1 MRPSQIGK
9 LIVLSFLLGIIA
21 WAASTA
27 ANFLIEYNWWKEVGQ
42 VDTWI
47 GMLWYSIAPA
57 AAGAFVAFIA
67 LWLAHASGLR
77 FAGIHQKDFRLY
89 SRLIPVGLALVA
101 ILFASNS
108 IDYWTVMRYFGSR
121 GIALAPDAWKDQVF
135 SRGLP
140 FYLFNLPFYSQL
152 LGFAFVLA
160 ILCALVFWATARG
173 WQLAERFRHGRL
185 HDESGRT
192 LVLGPNTLLLPGAT
206 RAGFVRIISTILLL
220 GFVVWVFLG
229 NYELLLNSHA
239 FMTGADYVDEKVA
252 LPLRWL
258 LIVATLAAL
267 PLVWTRNYKKAAVLV
282 IAFFVLQLALP
293 GLVQAVY
300 VRPNEISIERPYIER
315 HIQATSI
322 AFGLNR
328 NSTER
333 PFAPSSAQS
342 AVDPVQDATLLDN
355 VRLWDLRAYNATIGQ
370 IQALRPYYTFP
381 ETDVD
386 RYFPNGRI
394 KQVLLS
400 PREIDVNQL
409 SAEASQSWINPRF
422 IYTHGFGV
430 VLSEVNK
437 ITPDGLPVL
446 LIKNAPPEVG
456 SPGFQLARP
465 EIYFGDKTQDP
476 VFVHTAREE
485 FDYPSG
491 DQNKYSTYQG
501 TGGFPVGSFFLKIA
515 AAISEG
521 EPNIIF
527 TGYLTGES
535 RMMIHRKVQDRLGYL
550 AGFLHWDQ
558 DPYLVITDDGKL
570 VWMVDGYTTSL
581 SHPYSATLP
590 VAGLEE
596 GANYIRNA
604 VKATVD
610 AYTGKIS
617 LYVFDPGDP
626 IIQAY
631 EHLFPKLFRPASEM
645 PADLRR
651 HARYPEAL
659 FRAQAE
665 AYRVFHMRDPQV
677 FYNKEDIWEI
687 AHNLFGQSG
696 QPEPVQPTYVVAT
709 LPGEKQPEFLL
720 ILPFTPRA
728 KDNLIGW
735 MAARCDG
742 EHLGDLVFFQLPKQ
756 QLMYGPMQIE
766 SRIDQDQNIS
776 KDLTLWNQQG
786 SRVLRGNII
795 ALPVTGGFLYVESI
809 YIQATE
815 ARMPQLKKVVLAM
828 GDRLIYRDTFDE
840 ALTDLTGVPTPARP
854 AAAIVA
860 SGSAP
865 APPASATNVPT
876 MEQRLRALH
885 DQAEQLTREL
895 EKLEKEAGKK

>member
-1 MRPSQIGK
+1 MRPSQIVK
-9 LIVLSFLLGIIA
+9 LLVLSFLFVIIA
-21 WAASTA
+21 WAATTA
-27 ANFLIEYNWWKEVGQ
+27 ANFIIEYNWWKEVGQ

-57 AAGAFVAFIA
+57 AAGALVAFIA
-67 LWLAHASGLR
+67 LWVAHASGLR
-77 FAGIHQKDFRLY
+77 FAGIRQQKSRLY
-89 SRLIPVGLALVA
+89 SLLIPVGLALVA
-101 ILFASNS
+101 ILFATSS

-121 GIALAPDAWKDQVF
+121 GLALPPDAWKDQVF

-140 FYLFNLPFYSQL
+140 FYLFDLPFYSQL
-152 LGFAFVLA
+152 LGYVFVLA

-173 WQLAERFRHGRL
+173 WQLAERFRYGQLR
-185 HDESGRT
+185 SGPGNT
-192 LVLGPNTLLLPGAT
+192 LVLEPNTLLLPGAS
-206 RAGFVRIISTILLL
+206 RAGFVRIISAILLL
-220 GFVVWVFLG
+220 GFAVWVFLG

-239 FMTGADYVDEKVA
+239 FMTGADYVDEKVT

-258 LIVATLAAL
+258 LIVATLVAL
-267 PLVWTRNYKKAAVLV
+267 PLVWMQKFKTAVILV
-282 IAFFVLQLALP
+282 MSFFVLQLALP
-293 GLVQAVY
+293 GIVHAVY

-333 PFAPSSAQS
+333 PFAPSSGQMAI
-342 AVDPVQDATLLDN
+342 DPVQDATLLDN

-386 RYFPNGRI
+386 RYFTNGRI

-446 LIKNAPPEVG
+446 LIENAPPEIKL
-456 SPGFQLARP
+456 PGFQLTRP
-465 EIYFGDKTQDP
+465 EIYYGDKTQDP

-501 TGGFPVGSFFLKIA
+501 TGGFPVGSFLLKAA
-515 AAISEG
+515 AAISQG

-535 RMMIHRKVQDRLGYL
+535 RMMIHRKVRDRLEHL

-581 SHPYSATLP
+581 SHPYAATLP
-590 VAGLEE
+590 VAGLED

-617 LYVFDPGDP
+617 LYVFDPSDP
-626 IIQAY
+626 IIQSY
-631 EHLFPKLFRPASEM
+631 EHLFPKLFRPAAEM

-651 HARYPEAL
+651 HARYPEVL

-665 AYRVFHMRDPQV
+665 AYRIFHMRDPQV
-677 FYNKEDIWEI
+677 FYNKEDIWEV

-742 EHLGDLVFFQLPKQ
+742 DHLGELVFFQLPKQ

-840 ALTDLTGVPTPARP
+840 ALADLTGSPMPARP
-854 AAAIVA
+854 AAAAVA

-865 APPASATNVPT
+865 APPSSAKNAPT
-876 MEQRLRALH
+876 LAERLRALH

>member
-9 LIVLSFLLGIIA
+9 LIVLSFLVAIIA
-21 WAASTA
+21 WASTTA
-27 ANFLIEYNWWKEVGQ
+27 ASFLIEYNWWKEVGQ
-42 VDTWI
+42 VDTWV

-57 AAGAFVAFIA
+57 AAGAAVAFVA
-67 LWLAHASGLR
+67 LWVAHASGLR
-77 FAGIHQKDFRLY
+77 FAGIRAKDFRLY
-89 SRLIPVGLALVA
+89 SRLIPFALAFVA
-101 ILFASNS
+101 IIFASS
-108 IDYWTVMRYFGSR
+108 LIDYWTVMRFFGSR
-121 GIALAPDAWKDQVF
+121 GLTAAADAWKDQVF

-140 FYLFNLPFYSQL
+140 FYLFDLPFYSQV
-152 LGFAFVLA
+152 LGFVFVLA

-173 WQLAERFRHGRL
+173 WQLAERFRYGRL
-185 HDESGRT
+185 RIDSGNAM
-192 LVLGPNTLLLPGAT
+192 VLGPNTLLLPGAT
-206 RAGFVRIISTILLL
+206 RAGFVRVISVILLL
-220 GFVVWVFLG
+220 GFAVWIFLG

-239 FMTGADYVDEKVA
+239 FMTGADYVDQKIT
-252 LPLRWL
+252 LPLRWV

-267 PLVWTRNYKKAAVLV
+267 PLVWTRKYKRAIV
-282 IAFFVLQLALP
+282 IVASFFILQLTLP
-293 GLVQAVY
+293 LLIQAVY

-315 HIQATSI
+315 HIQATTL
-322 AFGLNR
+322 AFALDR
-328 NSTER
+328 NAVER
-333 PFAPSSAQS
+333 PFVPSPQAT
-342 AVDPVQDATLLDN
+342 VDPVQDATLLDN

-386 RYFPNGRI
+386 RYFPGGRI

-400 PREIDVNQL
+400 PRELDVTQL
-409 SAEASQSWINPRF
+409 SAEASESWINPRF

-430 VLSEVNK
+430 VMSEVNK

-446 LIKNAPPEVG
+446 LIENAPPEVKA
-456 SPGFQLARP
+456 PGFQITRP
-465 EIYFGDKTQDP
+465 EIYYGGKTQDP

-501 TGGFPVGSFFLKIA
+501 SGGFPVGSFPLKMA

-527 TGYLTGES
+527 TSYLTGES
-535 RMMIHRKVQDRLGYL
+535 RMMIHRKVQDRLEHL
-550 AGFLHWDQ
+550 TGFLHWDQ

-590 VAGLEE
+590 VTGLDE

-610 AYTGKIS
+610 AYTGEIS
-617 LYVFDPGDP
+617 LYVFDPSDP
-626 IIQAY
+626 IIQAF
-631 EHLFPKLFRPASEM
+631 EKLFPKLFQPASAM

-651 HARYPEAL
+651 HARYPEVI
-659 FRAQAE
+659 FSAQAE
-665 AYRVFHMRDPQV
+665 AYRIFHMRDPQV
-677 FYNKEDIWEI
+677 FYNKEDVWEI
-687 AHNLFGQSG
+687 ARNLYGQSG
-696 QPEPVQPTYVVAT
+696 QPEPMQPTYVVAT

-720 ILPFTPRA
+720 TLPFTPRA

-735 MAARCDG
+735 MAARCDAD
-742 EHLGDLVFFQLPKQ
+742 HLGELVFFQLPKQ
-756 QLMYGPMQIE
+756 QLVYGPMQIE

-795 ALPVTGGFLYVESI
+795 AFPVTGGFLYVESI
-809 YIQATE
+809 YIQANE

-828 GDRLIYRDTFDE
+828 GDRLIYRDNFDE
-840 ALTDLTGVPTPARP
+840 ALADLTGAPAPSRP
-854 AAAIVA
+854 AAATVA

-865 APPASATNVPT
+865 APPANAKNAPT
-876 MEQRLRALH
+876 LEERLHALR
-885 DQAEQLTREL
+885 DQAEQLTRDL
-895 EKLEKEAGKK
+895 EKLEKE

>member
-9 LIVLSFLLGIIA
+9 LIVLAFLVGVIM
-21 WAASTA
+21 WVTTTA
-27 ANFLIEYNWWKEVGQ
+27 ANFIIEYNWWKEVGQ

-47 GMLWYSIAPA
+47 GMLWYSIAPT
-57 AAGAFVAFIA
+57 AAGTIIAFVA
-67 LWLAHASGLR
+67 LWVAHGAGLR
-77 FAGIHQKDFRLY
+77 FAGIRQQDFRVY
-89 SRLIPVGLALVA
+89 SRLIPVGLALLA
-101 ILFASNS
+101 ILFASS
-108 IDYWTVMRYFGSR
+108 AIDYWTVMRFFGSR
-121 GIALAPDAWKDQVF
+121 GVTAAPDAWKDQVF

-140 FYLFNLPFYSQL
+140 FYLFDLPFYSQL
-152 LGFAFVLA
+152 LGFVFVLA

-173 WQLAERFRHGRL
+173 WQLAERFRYGRL
-185 HDESGRT
+185 KLGSGEPFII
-192 LVLGPNTLLLPGAT
+192 GPNTLLLPGAT
-206 RAGFVRIISTILLL
+206 RAGFVRIISIILLI
-220 GFVVWVFLG
+220 GFAVWIFLG

-239 FMTGADYVDEKVA
+239 FMTGADYVDEKVT

-258 LIVATLAAL
+258 LIITTVAAL
-267 PLVWTRNYKKAAVLV
+267 PLVWVQKYKNAAVLV
-282 IAFFVLQLALP
+282 MSFFILQLVLP
-293 GLVQAVY
+293 AVVHTVY

-333 PFAPSSAQS
+333 LFAASPGKTS
-342 AVDPVQDATLLDN
+342 VDPAQDSTILDN

-446 LIKNAPPEVG
+446 LIENAPPEVK
-456 SPGFQLARP
+456 SPGFQLTRP

-501 TGGFPVGSFFLKIA
+501 TGGFPVGSFPLKIA
-515 AAISEG
+515 AAISQG

-535 RMMIHRKVQDRLGYL
+535 RMMIHRKVQDRLAHL
-550 AGFLHWDQ
+550 AGFLQWDK
-558 DPYLVITDDGKL
+558 DAYLVITDDGKL

-610 AYTGKIS
+610 AYTGEIS
-617 LYVFDPGDP
+617 LYIFDPSDP
-626 IIQAY
+626 IIHAY

-651 HARYPEAL
+651 HTRYPETL

-665 AYRVFHMRDPQV
+665 AYRTFHMRDPQV

-742 EHLGDLVFFQLPKQ
+742 DHLGELVFFQLPKQ
-756 QLMYGPMQIE
+756 QLVYGPMQIE

-795 ALPVTGGFLYVESI
+795 ALPVTGGFLYVETI
-809 YIQATE
+809 YIQANE
-815 ARMPQLKKVVLAM
+815 ARMPQLKKVVLAV
-828 GDRLIYRDTFDE
+828 GDRLIYRDTFDQ
-840 ALTDLTGVPTPARP
+840 ALAELTGAPAPARP
-854 AAAIVA
+854 AAEVA
-860 SGSAP
+860 SSSTLPAP
-865 APPASATNVPT
+865 ANANNVPT
-876 MEQRLRALH
+876 IQERLHSLR
-885 DQAEQLTREL
+885 DQAEQLTRAL